1 MPLPPAAE
9 GTGRQP
15 AARYR
20 DMDRQRRESSPIA
33 NSPPAPPDD
42 DEEPD
47 GALPPELKGESGT
60 GPGAVPDALLARAA
74 ARGDDAACAEL
85 IRRYQDRIYR
95 VIYGYVQDRDE
106 ALDLTQETF
115 LQMLEGLPRFR
126 EQANFYTWLHRI
138 ALNRCL
144 DWGRGRTRRPPAVSL
159 SHLVDEGWAEP
170 ADARAASRH
179 DEMLMAQELRK
190 QIQAAIDA
198 VPELF
203 RTVVLLADVEGLSTQ
218 EIADR
223 LGCPLNTVKTRLYRG
238 RALVRR
244 RLQAYLESGS

>member
-1 MPLPPAAE
+1 
-9 GTGRQP
+9 
-15 AARYR
+15 
-20 DMDRQRRESSPIA
+20 MDRQGRETRRVSARRSK
-33 NSPPAPPDD
+33 SLPDSG
-42 DEEPD
+42 EEPA
-47 GALPPELKGESGT
+47 GSSARGFRGGCCLAPE
-60 GPGAVPDALLARAA
+60 AVPDAVLAHSA
-74 ARGDDAACAEL
+74 ARGDDEACAEL

-126 EQANFYTWLHRI
+126 EQAHFYTWLHRI

-144 DWGRGRTRRPPAVSL
+144 DWGRGRTRRPPAISL
-159 SHLVDEGWAEP
+159 NDLVDEGWAEP
-170 ADARAASRH
+170 ADNRAASRP
-179 DEMLMAQELRK
+179 DEMLMAKELRR
-190 QIQAAIDA
+190 QIHAAIDA

-203 RTVVLLADVEGLSTQ
+203 RSVVLLADVEGLSVR

-223 LGCPLNTVKTRLYRG
+223 LGCPVNTVKTRLYRG
-238 RALVRR
+238 RAQVRR